1 MDLPL
6 LPIIALPFS
15 PQPPPPP
22 ALSQFILNVSYSFGF
37 PAVLCALS
45 CHSLGL
51 HCPPGVQL
59 FLFPRC
65 TVTVRC
71 RICISAPFSRWLLS
85 RKLFVRAVFFCCF
98 FFCVFLP
105 TSGKWRKCKEKIS
118 ITRRLSFY
126 FQFFRF
132 YPGKIF
138 WRIFFYIFLYLDILI
153 ICKFYFYIFFFF
165 FCKIFFALNSQ

>member
-22 ALSQFILNVSYSFGF
+22 ALSQFILSVSYSFGF

-51 HCPPGVQL
+51 RCPPGVQL

-85 RKLFVRAVFFCCF
+85 RKLFVRAVFFLCF
-98 FFCVFLP
+98 FADQWKVKKMQGKNFNNSKTFLLLSIFP
-105 TSGKWRKCKEKIS
+105 LLSGKHFLAHI
-118 ITRRLSFY
+118 
-126 FQFFRF
+126 
-132 YPGKIF
+132 
-138 WRIFFYIFLYLDILI
+138 FYIFLYLDILI